1 METNQ
6 RIIAIIGKRRSGK
19 TVVAEILQTFCQD
32 ASHLTMLAFGLAA
45 FSKLHDMPI
54 NEFWRYPDHNAHRV
68 QLGAFLEAVRPQDPT
83 QFLRP
88 FLQYMDKLPTVII
101 EDIFYF
107 NELEALIK
115 KNAMIILLD
124 AEDGI
129 RKERNFNKVFP
140 KDDPLE
146 SEVASILPHMT
157 KNWRNTHIVKNNKDI
172 ETLKRALRLLV

>member
-6 RIIAIIGKRRSGK
+6 RIIAVIGKRRSGK
-19 TVVAEILQTFCQD
+19 TTTAEILKNFLAE
-32 ASHLTMLAFGLAA
+32 ASHLTMLAFGLAE
-45 FSKLHDMPI
+45 FSNLHDLPVA
-54 NEFWRYPDHNAHRV
+54 EFWRQPEHNEHRV
-68 QLGAFLEAVRPQDPT
+68 QLGAFLERVRPSDPG

-88 FLQYMDKLPTVII
+88 FLKYIENLPTVVV

-107 NELEALIK
+107 NELEVLIK

-124 AEDGI
+124 TEEGI
-129 RKERNFNKVFP
+129 RKERNFNKKFP

-146 SEVASILPHMT
+146 SEVASILPHMV
-157 KNWRNTHIVKNNKDI
+157 KDWRNTHIVKNNKDV